1 MSPGSY
7 SHAQLRRW
15 ADQARQ
21 WKAEDRR
28 VPIYFNNDGHGHAV
42 RNALELR
49 ELLAG

>member
-15 ADQARQ
+15 ADQVRERQ
-21 WKAEDRR
+21 AEDRR
-28 VPIYFNNDGHGHAV
+28 VLIYFNNDGHGHAV

>member
-15 ADQARQ
+15 ADQVRQ

-28 VPIYFNNDGHGHAV
+28 VLIYFNNDGHGHAV